1 MIRINLLPHR
11 ELKRKRQQQQFLVML
26 GMVATLGAVIWFG
39 GHYYMS
45 GQLDQQHGRNAYL
58 ESEVATLDKN
68 IEEIKKLKELTVAL
82 LQRKKVVESLQANRA
97 ETVYLLDQLV
107 RQLPD
112 GVYLKSIQQKG
123 NQVSITGYAQSNA
136 RVSTF
141 MRNLEASPYL
151 GKPSLIEIKA
161 VTERNA
167 RLSEFSLAV
176 FLTRTKDDAVAGK
189 PAAKPGAK
197 PAAAA
202 AGAASA
208 IPSAQLLV
216 PITAG
221 APPAA
226 STRNVAAAATGV
238 SSSEPPR
245 GGLR

>member
-11 ELKRKRQQQQFLVML
+11 ELKRKQQQQQFLVML
-26 GMVATLGAVIWFG
+26 GLVVALGMAIWMG
-39 GHYYMS
+39 GHYYLS
-45 GQLDQQHGRNAYL
+45 DQLEQQNGRNAYL
-58 ESEVATLDKN
+58 ESEVATLDKQ
-68 IEEIKKLKELTVAL
+68 IAEIKKLKELTVAL

-112 GVYLKSIQQKG
+112 GVYLKAVQQKG
-123 NQVSITGYAQSNA
+123 NRVNITGYAQSNA

-151 GKPSLIEIKA
+151 EKPSLIEIKA

-176 FLTRTKDDAVAGK
+176 LLARAKDEAAGSK

-202 AGAASA
+202 SGAAGR
-208 IPSAQLLV
+208 IPSAQVLA
-216 PITAG
+216 PAG
-221 APPAA
+221 AVGATPAA
-226 STRNVAAAATGV
+226 TAAASITPTRSG
-238 SSSEPPR
+238 SPESR
-245 GGLR
+245 

>member
-11 ELKRKRQQQQFLVML
+11 ELKRKQQQQQFFVML
-26 GMVATLGAVIWFG
+26 GGIVALGATIWFG
-39 GHYYMS
+39 GHYFMS
-45 GQLDQQHGRNAYL
+45 DQLEQQKGRNAYL
-58 ESEVATLDKN
+58 ESAVATLDKQ

-82 LQRKKVVESLQANRA
+82 LQRKKIVESLQANRA

-112 GVYLKSIQQKG
+112 GVYLKAIQQKG
-123 NQVSITGYAQSNA
+123 NQVNITGYAQSNA

-151 GKPSLIEIKA
+151 EKPSLVEIRA
-161 VTERNA
+161 VTERNT

-176 FLTRTKDDAVAGK
+176 LLARTQDEAAGSK

-202 AGAASA
+202 SGAAGT
-208 IPSAQLLV
+208 IPSAQVLAPARAV
-216 PITAG
+216 G
-221 APPAA
+221 ATPAA
-226 STRNVAAAATGV
+226 TAAA
-238 SSSEPPR
+238 SSTPTRSGSP
-245 GGLR
+245 